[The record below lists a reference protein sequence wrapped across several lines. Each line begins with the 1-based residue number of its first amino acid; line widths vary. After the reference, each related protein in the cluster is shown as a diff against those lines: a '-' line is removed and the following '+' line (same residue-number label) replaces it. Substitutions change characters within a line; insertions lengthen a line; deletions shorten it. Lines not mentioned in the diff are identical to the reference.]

1 MRDLTNAQII
11 WQAMLANHIDK
22 VCYLPCNKL
31 NALMRALPDHMEVW
45 NITKESVG
53 LGLCFGRSLA
63 GRRSAMCIQS
73 TGVGNLITELYT
85 LQKLYQEALPVFVSW
100 RGYHQEPIEAQI
112 ILGRKIEDILCAI
125 DVEYRICRNRED
137 IVNLADDLAQ
147 VFADGKVKF
156 YLMSPEL
163 WETNSPDFHTFGE
176 PRIEPVTVE
185 MAAYHGSPTKT
196 RMEAIAEILYAIDD
210 RDLVVSQIGFP
221 SKEVYNTR
229 DRAENFYMLG
239 ALGSATEVGIALALE
254 KPDRHVYVI
263 DGDGSFFFNPN
274 QLLDIAAFHPI
285 NLSVICL
292 DNGSWGSTGNQPTLS
307 SQGMNLSAMINAM
320 GIDSAGMTDQSEGFI
335 SMIRN
340 RDRFI
345 HYMIKAGNDK
355 KGGEIPLKA
364 VTIKERF
371 MAAIA

>member
-1 MRDLTNAQII
+1 MA
-11 WQAMLANHIDK
+11 ASGIDK

-31 NALMRALPDHMEVW
+31 NALMRAVPDDVEIW

-73 TGVGNLITELYT
+73 TGLGNLITELYT
-85 LQKLYQEALPVFVSW
+85 MQKLYQEGLPIFVSW
-100 RGYHQEPIEAQI
+100 RGYYKEPIEAQI
-112 ILGRKIEDILCAI
+112 ILGGRVEGLLDAI
-125 DVEYRICRNRED
+125 DVEYRVCREMGD
-137 IVNLADDLAQ
+137 VADLEEDLAG
-147 VFADGKVKF
+147 VFAGNRIKV

-163 WETNSPDFHTFGE
+163 WETNSPDYHVFGE
-176 PRIEPVTVE
+176 PCLSAVSVDVDGYRGE
-185 MAAYHGSPTKT
+185 PTKT
-196 RMEAIAEILYAIDD
+196 RIEAIAEIMDAVGE
-210 RDLVVSQIGFP
+210 RDIVISQIGFP

-239 ALGSATEVGIALALE
+239 ALGSATEVGIGLARE

-274 QLLDIAAFHPI
+274 QLLDIATYRPD

-307 SQGMNLSAMINAM
+307 SRGVNLTAMVRAM
-320 GIDSAGMTDQSEGFI
+320 GLESTGMTDRSDEFCT
-335 SMIRN
+335 MIR
-340 RDRFI
+340 DHTGFI
-345 HYMIKAGNDK
+345 HYMIRAGNDK
-355 KGGEIPLKA
+355 RGGEIPLTA
-364 VTIKERF
+364 MEIKQRF
-371 MAAIA
+371 MQALA

>member
-1 MRDLTNAQII
+1 MLDTTNAQTV
-11 WQAMLANHIDK
+11 WQAMTANGIDK

-31 NALMRALPDHMEVW
+31 NALMGVAPSDVEVW

-73 TGVGNLITELYT
+73 TGLGNLITELYT
-85 LQKLYQEALPVFVSW
+85 MQKLYQEALPVFVSW
-100 RGYHQEPIEAQI
+100 RGYYQEPIEAQI
-112 ILGRKIEDILCAI
+112 ILGDKIEDILGAI
-125 DVEYRICRNRED
+125 DVEYRVCRERD
-137 IVNLADDLAQ
+137 DVADLEEDLAQ
-147 VFADGKVKF
+147 VFAQNKVKV

-163 WETNSPDFHTFGE
+163 WETNSPDYHVFGE
-176 PRIEPVTVE
+176 PRINGISVE
-185 MAAYHGSPTKT
+185 VAEYSGTPTLT
-196 RMEAIAEILYAIDD
+196 RIEAIAEIMEAIGE
-210 RDLVVSQIGFP
+210 RDIVISQIGFP

-239 ALGSATEVGIALALE
+239 ALGSATEVGIGLALE
-254 KPDRHVYVI
+254 LPDRQVYVI

-274 QLLDIAAFHPI
+274 QLIDIATYRPD

-307 SQGMNLSAMINAM
+307 SRGMNLTAMVRAM
-320 GIDSAGMTDQSEGFI
+320 GLSSTGMTDRSDTFTA
-335 SMIRN
+335 MIR
-340 RDRFI
+340 DRIGFI
-345 HYMIKAGNDK
+345 HYMIRAGNDK

-364 VTIKERF
+364 LEIKQRF
-371 MAAIA
+371 MGALA